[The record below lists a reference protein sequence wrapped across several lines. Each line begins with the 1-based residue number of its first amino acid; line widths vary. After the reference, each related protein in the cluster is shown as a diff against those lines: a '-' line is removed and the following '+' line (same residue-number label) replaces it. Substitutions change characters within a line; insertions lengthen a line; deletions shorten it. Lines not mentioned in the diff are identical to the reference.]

1 MSSISRRRNGLMAL
15 SVIGGSCLCGRIKA
29 PQSQDR
35 TPASATSPVATNY
48 RESGL
53 VPCPLRGLAGGL
65 GAGGVGRKTTF
76 APDSAFSWPMPS
88 FRFGNWHR
96 GGVTRCT
103 HLTSPIAA
111 SAGARQ
117 AAPHGA
123 TTALSRSGGP
133 KEADRSL
140 PPLIQET

>member
-53 VPCPLRGLAGGL
+53 VPCPFAAVANDTLVRSESGSPFAKHHAILRLVLCTVPNSYSLGQMQPRRIFIISDLHLGGEPAVKGSAGFQMCPPYARRQLARFIH
-65 GAGGVGRKTTF
+65 GVAR
-76 APDSAFSWPMPS
+76 MPS
-88 FRFGNWHR
+88 
-96 GGVTRCT
+96 
-103 HLTSPIAA
+103 P
-111 SAGARQ
+111 
-117 AAPHGA
+117 
-123 TTALSRSGGP
+123 
-133 KEADRSL
+133 
-140 PPLIQET
+140 